1 MNAWVESIRLA
12 GLLLRRLREF
22 NERGVRAFFTRGGCR
37 KFDVSNWRFDGKAIK
52 CLRTWYI
59 RALVSVASVLHPLVK
74 AYGGVKYVES
84 IVEEVDVTRVDVR
97 ENLLSDLARL
107 IYETALSRVKDEALG
122 DANDEFIISRVVNA
136 GIGDLTAQISRVE
149 ELMRK
154 CRDGK
159 VVLEG
164 EEIDCQE
171 LWLYNAE
178 LRQVLS
184 ELQRLARKY
193 NVSIEPSRLPWWLL
207 ED

>member
-1 MNAWVESIRLA
+1 M
-12 GLLLRRLREF
+12 
-22 NERGVRAFFTRGGCR
+22 
-37 KFDVSNWRFDGKAIK
+37 
-52 CLRTWYI
+52 
-59 RALVSVASVLHPLVK
+59 
-74 AYGGVKYVES
+74 
-84 IVEEVDVTRVDVR
+84 TRVDVR

-107 IYETALSRVKDEALG
+107 IYEAVLSHAGSKALS

-164 EEIDCQE
+164 EEVDCQE
-171 LWLYNAE
+171 LWLYEAE
-178 LRQVLS
+178 LRQILS
-184 ELQRLARKY
+184 ELLRLARKY
-193 NVSIEPSRLPWWLL
+193 NVNAETSRLPWWLL